1 MRLIRVRVAVF
12 AFSACV
18 FSGCDSGVVGAS
30 TAFGDYELRTVNGS
44 SLPYK
49 VSATTEIVDDVI
61 SLAEAFTYTER
72 GHTRVT
78 ANGQVTN
85 QEIFE
90 NGSYVLVGNSVTF
103 TSSDGK
109 HVRIALNENSE
120 KMTFVESGIT
130 MVFRK

>member
-1 MRLIRVRVAVF
+1 MRIVALGLTALIF
-12 AFSACV
+12 A
-18 FSGCDSGVVGAS
+18 GCDSGVTGAS
-30 TAFGDYELRTVNGS
+30 TVFGDYELRSVNGS

-49 VSATTEIVDDVI
+49 VNATTEIVDDMI

-72 GHTRVT
+72 GHARVT

-85 QEIFE
+85 QDIFE
-90 NGSYVLVGNSVTF
+90 NGSYSIIGTSVTL

>member
-1 MRLIRVRVAVF
+1 MAAVGFSLLVF
-12 AFSACV
+12 A
-18 FSGCDSGVVGAS
+18 GCDSGVVGAS
-30 TAFGDYELRTVNGS
+30 TSFGDYELRTVNGS
-44 SLPYK
+44 PLPYK
-49 VSATTEIVDDVI
+49 VSATTEIVDDVL

-78 ANGQVTN
+78 ANGAVTN
-85 QEIFE
+85 QDIFE
-90 NGSYVLVGNSVTF
+90 NGSYVLVGNSVTL

>member
-1 MRLIRVRVAVF
+1 MRLILLRLTAVGLTALIF
-12 AFSACV
+12 A
-18 FSGCDSGVVGAS
+18 GCDSGVTGAS
-30 TAFGDYELRTVNGS
+30 TSFGDYHLRTINGS
-44 SLPYK
+44 SLPYN
-49 VSATTEIVDDVI
+49 VSATTEILDDVI

-78 ANGQVTN
+78 TNGQVTS
-85 QEIFE
+85 QDIFE
-90 NGSYVLVGNSVTF
+90 NGSYALVGTSVTL

-109 HVRIALNENSE
+109 HVRIALNENGE